1 MFLFYKDLK
10 SSQYDTNDTKDTL
23 QFVLMFYLKSTS
35 VKRTMSKPR
44 QISRKDTYI
53 LNRQEMTTLNFPS
66 VQLCSKIGYM
76 GNILPRITC
85 NKKVLTDNSIKH
97 INHYQLGHLYN
108 YVNLLD

>member
-53 LNRQEMTTLNFPS
+53 LNRQEMTTLNFS
-66 VQLCSKIGYM
+66 FNDVVKLVIWATF
-76 GNILPRITC
+76 IFT
-85 NKKVLTDNSIKH
+85 
-97 INHYQLGHLYN
+97 
-108 YVNLLD
+108 

>member
-10 SSQYDTNDTKDTL
+10 SSQYATNDTKDTL

-85 NKKVLTDNSIKH
+85 NKKVPTYI
-97 INHYQLGHLYN
+97 IR
-108 YVNLLD
+108 

>member
-10 SSQYDTNDTKDTL
+10 SSQYATNDTKDTL

-44 QISRKDTYI
+44 QISRKDSYI

-85 NKKVLTDNSIKH
+85 NKKVVTYKSIKH
-97 INHYQLGHLYN
+97 IDYY
-108 YVNLLD
+108 

>member
-53 LNRQEMTTLNFPS
+53 LNRQEMTTLNFS
-66 VQLCSKIGYM
+66 FKDVVKLVIWATF
-76 GNILPRITC
+76 IFT
-85 NKKVLTDNSIKH
+85 
-97 INHYQLGHLYN
+97 
-108 YVNLLD
+108 